1 MSEAACQATGEAATV
16 HCRACQYYSSMLR
29 PFLQHIEAFFG
40 QEIREI
46 SCKAIFDFYQRVLS
60 RKHSPLDFKL
70 PATMVLGEALNEVPE
85 SPIDPRRFWRPEHG
99 DGRF

>member
-16 HCRACQYYSSMLR
+16 HCRACRYYSSMLR

-46 SCKAIFDFYQRVLS
+46 SCKAIFDFSVGLQDS
-60 RKHSPLDFKL
+60 RDSARFNRTRAY
-70 PATMVLGEALNEVPE
+70 ATLILF
-85 SPIDPRRFWRPEHG
+85 S
-99 DGRF
+99 